1 MRDDAPEIMETD
13 HEKKFLLDPYLD
25 WVAAEGPPV
34 YEGFGLDLLALETG
48 PWPRFDAKGAFCHV
62 KGRGDFCTCYLL
74 ELDPGKPTAPPF
86 WMFHQHFNTAPEPAR
101 CLAIGMGSR
110 RYPFS
115 TMRREGA
122 AGKSDADIKKGG
134 RQIEYSDQNPRLH
147 QQWLDAIAK
156 TGVPSD
162 MGEFIDETP
171 FRN

>member
-74 ELDPGKPTAPPF
+74 ELDPGKPTAPVRHLYECFVYVLDGHGSTTIELPDGQRHSF
-86 WMFHQHFNTAPEPAR
+86 EWAPKALFALP
-101 CLAIGMGSR
+101 L
-110 RYPFS
+110 
-115 TMRREGA
+115 
-122 AGKSDADIKKGG
+122 
-134 RQIEYSDQNPRLH
+134 N
-147 QQWLDAIAK
+147 
-156 TGVPSD
+156 
-162 MGEFIDETP
+162 
-171 FRN
+171 